1 MAQPESPFEPWFP
14 DDPADSEVN
23 PESSSAEISQ
33 SEPTEVVSPV
43 SLPEGSWLLS
53 DPVDVEAPASDP
65 GESLVEHQSQ
75 TEPESWLFQKNLDS
89 GLAAASEEG
98 SCGGTDSLE
107 EQVDEQVP
115 VQESVQLPEPP
126 AEGVPVQAGDP
137 QECSAP
143 NASIHPVLGEDS
155 WLHTFDEAGP
165 APAAPIL
172 NEAGPA
178 MAGSWSCSERRAA
191 SMPPGLIKQVSAAL
205 LVGFLGMAAIR
216 MLSDSGETQTSVGAD
231 PLAPSHSIESG
242 VRLQGPDLP
251 LKTGTPGPRVLS
263 PIRRERGGAPAPGS
277 RISQP
282 ISQVP
287 QRKPSQVQVSLSGK
301 STFVQGPVEEGSP
314 EPEPSGPARVP
325 VSPPVSQVVS
335 RDKQLSVHKSVAQGQ
350 EAPKQSPPTPSFPI
364 VTADRAAAIA
374 ILDQLDRVFA
384 RPAPVFSQPVAKAP
398 SAPIIQVEE
407 SPIQSGPLSL
417 SSEDAALAWFVLL
430 GQDPTGAGVLWSPT
444 PRMLCPDESPRQR
457 LQRLGRWDP
466 MSEPGALMT
475 VAEATEPAPQP
486 KFTPEPITASLPS
499 DPGPMTHSME
509 FMTVIPSGPG
519 GVGAIWTRGATLA
532 DKYSSI
538 PQASTPFAWAMLVPE
553 QVAPAIDP
561 RRDGDPLVQTP
572 TGTLRRADKQG
583 SWTGSEPSLA
593 MLDNPS
599 RVTTPRVGAVR
610 ILMVGGELFEGR
622 LVALGQNRAW
632 IETGLGTM
640 SLDGERIDK
649 IEKLDPIQ
657 VDSRGQKTRK
667 HEYAGRP
674 RVRVHA
680 PGGLF
685 VGHLISQE
693 GDSVTLWTDE
703 GFKITLHGARL
714 ADSLEGSRTT
724 LRRKTEN

>member
-14 DDPADSEVN
+14 DDPADSDVN
-23 PESSSAEISQ
+23 PESSSAEGSR
-33 SEPTEVVSPV
+33 SEPAEVVPPV
-43 SLPEGSWLLS
+43 SLSGGSWLLS
-53 DPVDVEAPASDP
+53 DPVDVEASPSDP
-65 GESLVEHQSQ
+65 EESPVECQSQ
-75 TEPESWLFQKNLDS
+75 AEPESWLFQKNLDS
-89 GLAAASEEG
+89 GSAAASEQG
-98 SCGGTDSLE
+98 SCGSKDSLE
-107 EQVDEQVP
+107 ENVDEQVP
-115 VQESVQLPEPP
+115 LQESVPLPELP
-126 AEGVPVQAGDP
+126 AEGVSVQAGDP

-143 NASIHPVLGEDS
+143 EAPIHPVLGEDS
-155 WLHTFDEAGP
+155 WLHSFDEETPG
-165 APAAPIL
+165 PAAPL
-172 NEAGPA
+172 PNTAAPV
-178 MAGSWSCSERRAA
+178 MAGSWSCSEPRAG
-191 SMPPGLIKQVSAAL
+191 SMPPGLIKHVSAAL

-216 MLSDSGETQTSVGAD
+216 MFSDSGETRSTVGVD

-251 LKTGTPGPRVLS
+251 VNTGNAGSRVLS
-263 PIRRERGGAPAPGS
+263 PIHRERGVAPAPS
-277 RISQP
+277 LRISQLNRQAP
-282 ISQVP
+282 
-287 QRKPSQVQVSLSGK
+287 KPSRVQASLSEK
-301 STFVQGPVEEGSP
+301 SAQVEGPAEGGSS

-325 VSPPVSQVVS
+325 VSSPVSRVMS
-335 RDKQLSVHKSVAQGQ
+335 RDKQLSVQKLVAQRQ
-350 EAPKQSPPTPSFPI
+350 EASKQPLPTPSFPI

-374 ILDQLDRVFA
+374 ILDQLERVFA
-384 RPAPVFSQPVAKAP
+384 RPTPVSSSPVAKSP
-398 SAPIIQVEE
+398 GAPIIQVEE

-417 SSEDAALAWFVLL
+417 SAEDAALAWFVLL
-430 GQDPTGAGVLWSPT
+430 GQDPTAVGLLWSPT
-444 PRMLCPDESPRQR
+444 PRVLCPDESPRQR

-466 MSEPGALMT
+466 KSEPGGLMT
-475 VAEATEPAPQP
+475 LAEATETAPEP
-486 KFTPEPITASLPS
+486 KFIPEPIKASLPS
-499 DPGPMTHSME
+499 DPGPITHSME
-509 FMTVIPSGPG
+509 FLTVIPSGPG

-538 PQASTPFAWAMLVPE
+538 PRASTPFAWAMLVPKLA
-553 QVAPAIDP
+553 APATDP
-561 RRDGDPLVQTP
+561 ERNGDSLAQTP

-583 SWTGSEPSLA
+583 RWTGSEPSLA
-593 MLDNPS
+593 MLDNPR

-714 ADSLEGSRTT
+714 ADSIEGSRTT
-724 LRRKTEN
+724 LRRRNGD